1 MSDNLPTPTDKDAGR
16 KAAPGGA
23 KRWNREH
30 SAYRCTDET
39 VVRVLDAMPGRSGQS
54 SSRVSYG
61 GAGAGQTRA
70 LVSGTRLSRNL
81 SQIASGAKDA
91 KTLTFPR
98 TVRET
103 RGYLFWGGPL
113 RSVVLNEG
121 LQTLG
126 DDAGAV
132 FKDTRLRTVRLPST
146 LRVLDQETFADCGRL
161 RRVAFAGEEGPGRAG
176 SDGQVRLL
184 S

>member
-1 MSDNLPTPTDKDAGR
+1 MPDNLPTPTDKDAGR

-23 KRWNREH
+23 KRWNRER

-39 VVRVLDAMPGRSGQS
+39 VVRVLDAIPGRSGQS
-54 SSRVSYG
+54 SSRVAYG
-61 GAGAGQTRA
+61 GAGAGQPRA
-70 LVSGTRLSRNL
+70 LVSGTWLSRNL
-81 SQIASGAKDA
+81 SQIASGAKNA
-91 KTLTFPR
+91 KTFTFPR
-98 TVRET
+98 TVREAQ
-103 RGYLFWGGPL
+103 GYLFWGGPL

-126 DDAGAV
+126 DGTGTV

-146 LRVLDQETFADCGRL
+146 LRVLEQETFADCGRL
-161 RRVAFAGEEGPGRAG
+161 RRVAFAGEEGPGRTG
-176 SDGQVRLL
+176 SDGQVRLP